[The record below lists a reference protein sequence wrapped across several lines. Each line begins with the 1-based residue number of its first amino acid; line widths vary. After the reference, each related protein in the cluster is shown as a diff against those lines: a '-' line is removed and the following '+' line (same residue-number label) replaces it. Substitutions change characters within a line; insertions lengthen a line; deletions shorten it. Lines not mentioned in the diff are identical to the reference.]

1 MIENIVTS
9 RRAKGVTATA
19 VVTPRITVRE
29 ARQHNFKNEARQ
41 HNLKNIDPL
50 HALRHA

>member
-29 ARQHNFKNEARQ
+29 ARQHNFKN
-41 HNLKNIDPL
+41 IDPVQTW
-50 HALRHA
+50 RHE